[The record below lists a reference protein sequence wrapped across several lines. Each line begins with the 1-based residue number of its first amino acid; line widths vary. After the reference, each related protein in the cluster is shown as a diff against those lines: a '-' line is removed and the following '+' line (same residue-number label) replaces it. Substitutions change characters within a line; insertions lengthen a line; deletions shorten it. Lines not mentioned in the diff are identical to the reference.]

1 MNKHEEY
8 VIKIAC
14 ALEEVF
20 NEYSEHFIAELKNV
34 DLTAFYTA
42 ANAALGIMYNRHTG
56 DQKNAI
62 EFTHLINGLAVQ
74 RAIES
79 AAKEA
84 GANG

>member
-8 VIKIAC
+8 TIKIAC

-20 NEYSEHFIAELKNV
+20 NEDSEHFIAELKNV

-42 ANAALGIMYNRHTG
+42 ANAALGIMFNRHTG

-62 EFTHLINGLAVQ
+62 EFTHLLNGLAVQ
-74 RAIES
+74 KAIES
-79 AAKEA
+79 VEK
-84 GANG
+84 GAE

>member
-20 NEYSEHFIAELKNV
+20 NKESEHFIAELKNV
-34 DLTAFYTA
+34 DLTAFYTS

-56 DQKNAI
+56 DDKNAI
-62 EFTHLINGLAVQ
+62 EFTHLLNGLAVQ
-74 RAIES
+74 RAIENVE
-79 AAKEA
+79 KE
-84 GANG
+84 GAE